1 MANIE
6 ELKTIVAN
14 NIATY
19 RKAKGLTQAE
29 LAEKLNYSDK
39 SISKWER
46 GEGFPDIFTLKE
58 LADFFGIKVGDFF
71 SEKPVTIKKR
81 PPMKKEVIIPLLS
94 VGIAWLTIAIAFA
107 IIEIF
112 FHQQVR
118 GVWDSWLIFIYGVP
132 VTGIILT
139 IFFALYHSKTLVLI
153 GESIIVW
160 GVGLS
165 IFLTAVMIKN
175 LNGIWLVFIICGVL
189 EILAI
194 LYYILKNDK
203 ISFRNWFKKKKK
215 DDN

>member
-1 MANIE
+1 MANTE
-6 ELKTIVAN
+6 ELKVIVAN

-71 SEKPVTIKKR
+71 LEKPVTIKR
-81 PPMKKEVIIPLLS
+81 RRPMKKEILIPLLS
-94 VGIAWLTIAIAFA
+94 IGIAWLTIAVLFA
-107 IIEIF
+107 IAVIF
-112 FHQQVR
+112 LS
-118 GVWDSWLIFIYGVP
+118 DKIPNSWLIFIYGVP
-132 VTGIILT
+132 ITGIILT
-139 IFFALYHSKTLVLI
+139 IFAGLYKTKTGVLI

-175 LNGIWLVFIICGVL
+175 LNGIWLVFVICGVL
-189 EILAI
+189 QILAF

-203 ISFRNWFKKKKK
+203 ISFKNLFKKKKK
-215 DDN
+215 DNE

>member
-1 MANIE
+1 MANTE
-6 ELKTIVAN
+6 ELKVIVAN

-71 SEKPVTIKKR
+71 LEKPVTIKR
-81 PPMKKEVIIPLLS
+81 RRPMKKEILIPLLS
-94 VGIAWLTIAIAFA
+94 IGIAWLTIATLFA
-107 IIEIF
+107 IAVIF
-112 FHQQVR
+112 LS
-118 GVWDSWLIFIYGVP
+118 DKIPNSWLIFIYGVP
-132 VTGIILT
+132 ITGIILT
-139 IFFALYHSKTLVLI
+139 IFAALYKTKTGILI

-165 IFLTAVMIKN
+165 IFLTAVMIKS
-175 LNGIWLVFIICGVL
+175 LNGIWLVFVICGVL
-189 EILAI
+189 QILAF

-203 ISFRNWFKKKKK
+203 ISFKNLFKKKKK
-215 DDN
+215 DNE

>member
-6 ELKTIVAN
+6 EQKTIVAN

-71 SEKPVTIKKR
+71 LEKPVAIKKR
-81 PPMKKEVIIPLLS
+81 APVKREVIIPLLS
-94 VGIAWLTIAIAFA
+94 IGIAWLTIAILFA
-107 IIEIF
+107 IAEIF
-112 FHQQVR
+112 FYNTFK
-118 GVWDSWLIFIYGVP
+118 DTAWLLFIYGVP
-132 VTGIILT
+132 ITGIILT
-139 IFFALYHSKTLVLI
+139 VFFAIYKSKTLILL

-165 IFLTAVMIKN
+165 IFLTAVMLKSDLKN
-175 LNGIWLVFIICGVL
+175 IWLLFVICGVL

-203 ISFRNWFKKKKK
+203 IHFKNLFKKKKK
-215 DDN
+215 D

>member
-6 ELKTIVAN
+6 ELKSIVAN

-29 LAEKLNYSDK
+29 LAEQLNYSDK

-71 SEKPVTIKKR
+71 LEKPVAIKKR
-81 PPMKKEVIIPLLS
+81 RPIKREVIIPLLS
-94 VGIAWLTIAIAFA
+94 IGIAWLTIAILFA
-107 IIEIF
+107 IAEIF
-112 FHQQVR
+112 FY
-118 GVWDSWLIFIYGVP
+118 DKISNSWLLFIYGVP
-132 VTGIILT
+132 ITGIILT
-139 IFFALYHSKTLVLI
+139 VFFVMYKSRTLILL
-153 GESIIVW
+153 GETIINW

-165 IFLTAVMIKN
+165 IFLTAVMLGN
-175 LNGIWLVFIICGVL
+175 NPNNVWLLFVICGVL

-203 ISFRNWFKKKKK
+203 IHFRNLFKKKKK
-215 DDN
+215 DE

>member
-6 ELKTIVAN
+6 ELKSIVAN

-58 LADFFGIKVGDFF
+58 LADFFGIKVNDFF

-81 PPMKKEVIIPLLS
+81 RPVKREVIIPLLS

-112 FHQQVR
+112 FHGQIPTNIWQ
-118 GVWDSWLIFIYGVP
+118 SWLLFIYGVP

-139 IFFALYHSKTLVLI
+139 VFFALYKSKTLILV

-165 IFLTAVMIKN
+165 IFLTAVIIN
-175 LNGIWLVFIICGVL
+175 DLNSIWLLFVICGVL
-189 EILAI
+189 EVLAI

-203 ISFRNWFKKKKK
+203 IHFRNLFKKKNK
-215 DDN
+215 

>member
-6 ELKTIVAN
+6 ELKSIVAN

-58 LADFFGIKVGDFF
+58 LADFFGIKINDFF
-71 SEKPVTIKKR
+71 SEKPVTIKRHRPVKR
-81 PPMKKEVIIPLLS
+81 EIIIPLLS

-112 FHQQVR
+112 FHGQIPSN
-118 GVWDSWLIFIYGVP
+118 VWQSWLLFIYGVP

-139 IFFALYHSKTLVLI
+139 VFFALYKSKTLILL

-165 IFLTAVMIKN
+165 IFLTAVIIN
-175 LNGIWLVFIICGVL
+175 DLNNIWLLFVICGVL
-189 EILAI
+189 EVLAI

-203 ISFRNWFKKKKK
+203 ISFRKLFKKKNKE
-215 DDN
+215 

>member
-1 MANIE
+1 MANTE
-6 ELKTIVAN
+6 ELKVIVAN

-71 SEKPVTIKKR
+71 LEKPVTIKR
-81 PPMKKEVIIPLLS
+81 RRPMKKEILIPLLS
-94 VGIAWLTIAIAFA
+94 IGIAWLTIAVLFA
-107 IIEIF
+107 IAVIF
-112 FHQQVR
+112 LS
-118 GVWDSWLIFIYGVP
+118 DKIPNSWLIFIYGVP
-132 VTGIILT
+132 ITGIILT
-139 IFFALYHSKTLVLI
+139 IFAGLYKTKTGVLI

-165 IFLTAVMIKN
+165 IFLTAVMIKSIE
-175 LNGIWLVFIICGVL
+175 GIWLVFVICGVL
-189 EILAI
+189 QILAF

-203 ISFRNWFKKKKK
+203 ISFKNLFKKKKK
-215 DDN
+215 DNE

>member
-1 MANIE
+1 MANTE
-6 ELKTIVAN
+6 ELKVIVAN

-71 SEKPVTIKKR
+71 LEKPVTIKR
-81 PPMKKEVIIPLLS
+81 RRPMKKEILIPLLS
-94 VGIAWLTIAIAFA
+94 IGIAWLTIAVLFA
-107 IIEIF
+107 IAVIF
-112 FHQQVR
+112 LS
-118 GVWDSWLIFIYGVP
+118 DKIPNSWLIFIYGVP
-132 VTGIILT
+132 ITGIIFT
-139 IFFALYHSKTLVLI
+139 VFAGIYKTKTGILI
-153 GESIIVW
+153 GESIIIW

-165 IFLTAVMIKN
+165 IFLTAVMIKSS
-175 LNGIWLVFIICGVL
+175 LNGIWLVFVICGVIQ
-189 EILAI
+189 ILAF

-203 ISFRNWFKKKKK
+203 ISFKNIFKKKKK
-215 DDN
+215 DGE